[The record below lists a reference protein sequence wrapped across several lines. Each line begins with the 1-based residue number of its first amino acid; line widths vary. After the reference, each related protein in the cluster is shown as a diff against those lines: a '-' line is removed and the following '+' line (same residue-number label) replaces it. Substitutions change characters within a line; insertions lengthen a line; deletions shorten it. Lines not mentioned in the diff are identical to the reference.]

1 MKLEKQACMLA
12 LAAILLLIVGA
23 FVVGFPA
30 GATLAEE
37 TDIDLNAFEG
47 SVILDDPV
55 YFQEATPDEP
65 EVKPTQQ
72 PTIEPTQAPGEQPT
86 VEPTHEPTAEPA
98 ADAKF
103 TVQITPPTGWRN
115 TASAQACVD
124 IADENGTGFK
134 QVKVSTGGAG
144 WMDVTEQAESGSF
157 DLDVYDNGTLTVRVI
172 DRQDGYHDGTAKI
185 MCFDRTAPTVTAGI
199 SGEPLHIEA
208 KDDLSGVAG
217 IQVNGLLFTTLDGG
231 KLDIHFNE
239 VETLKSYEKLVVRAY
254 DCAGNFSEAVTLKNP
269 YYGQATSK
277 PTTVP
282 TATPRPAAK
291 PTQKPG
297 NSSSGS
303 GNGTSGGSQATSQP
317 TALPTLIPTAVPTL
331 VPTLM
336 PTFVPTAEPT
346 AQPTAMPEYI
356 QTGPGQAF
364 TGSGNMRTLDV
375 LYSAHTNKQFISL
388 ETKSGQTYYLVIDY
402 DKPIDEEADI
412 YETYFLNLVDDRD
425 LLALLSEDE
434 KPTPTPTAAPTPT
447 PTKEP
452 VQTDETEPKQNGTV
466 VAGALMLA
474 ILGGGAFWYLK
485 QRKKKESK
493 PQPSYDEYEDDEDDE
508 TGDDDLNE

>member
-37 TDIDLNAFEG
+37 TDIDLNAFKG

-98 ADAKF
+98 MDAKF

-282 TATPRPAAK
+282 TATPRPASQADTEAGQFRRQFGK
-291 PTQKPG
+291 RHIGRQ
-297 NSSSGS
+297 SGDEPADCTADVRPDRYAHACTDADADFRADHRTDGAADRHAGIHPDRSRSGVYGQRQHAHARRAVFRAHEQAVYQS
-303 GNGTSGGSQATSQP
+303 GNQEWA
-317 TALPTLIPTAVPTL
+317 
-331 VPTLM
+331 
-336 PTFVPTAEPT
+336 
-346 AQPTAMPEYI
+346 
-356 QTGPGQAF
+356 
-364 TGSGNMRTLDV
+364 DV
-375 LYSAHTNKQFISL
+375 L
-388 ETKSGQTYYLVIDY
+388 SGDRLRQ
-402 DKPIDEEADI
+402 AD
-412 YETYFLNLVDDRD
+412 
-425 LLALLSEDE
+425 
-434 KPTPTPTAAPTPT
+434 
-447 PTKEP
+447 
-452 VQTDETEPKQNGTV
+452 
-466 VAGALMLA
+466 
-474 ILGGGAFWYLK
+474 
-485 QRKKKESK
+485 
-493 PQPSYDEYEDDEDDE
+493 
-508 TGDDDLNE
+508 

>member
-65 EVKPTQQ
+65 EVKPT
-72 PTIEPTQAPGEQPT
+72 IEPTQAPGEQPT

-98 ADAKF
+98 MDAKF

-144 WMDVTEQAESGSF
+144 WMDVTEQTESGSF

-297 NSSSGS
+297 NSGGSS

-317 TALPTLIPTAVPTL
+317 TALPTIIPTAMPTIVPTL
-331 VPTLM
+331 NPT
-336 PTFVPTAEPT
+336 TEPT
-346 AQPTAMPEYI
+346 VQPTAMPEYI
-356 QTGPGQAF
+356 QTGLGQAF

-452 VQTDETEPKQNGTV
+452 VQTDELEPKQDGTV
-466 VAGALMLA
+466 IVGALMLA

-485 QRKKKESK
+485 QRKAKESK

-508 TGDDDLNE
+508 TKDDDLNE

>member
-23 FVVGFPA
+23 FVVGFPV

-47 SVILDDPV
+47 SVILVDPV

-65 EVKPTQQ
+65 EVK

-185 MCFDRTAPTVTAGI
+185 MCFDRTTPTVTAGI

-297 NSSSGS
+297 NSGSSS
-303 GNGTSGGSQATSQP
+303 GNGTSGGGQATSQP
-317 TALPTLIPTAVPTL
+317 TALPTLVPTAMPTIVPTL
-331 VPTLM
+331 NPT
-336 PTFVPTAEPT
+336 TEPT
-346 AQPTAMPEYI
+346 VQPTATPEYI

-402 DKPIDEEADI
+402 DKPIDEEANI

-474 ILGGGAFWYLK
+474 ILGGGTFWYLK

-508 TGDDDLNE
+508 TRDDDLNE

>member
-1 MKLEKQACMLA
+1 MLA

-98 ADAKF
+98 MDAKF

-297 NSSSGS
+297 NSGSGS

-346 AQPTAMPEYI
+346 AQPTAMPE
-356 QTGPGQAF
+356 
-364 TGSGNMRTLDV
+364 
-375 LYSAHTNKQFISL
+375 
-388 ETKSGQTYYLVIDY
+388 
-402 DKPIDEEADI
+402 
-412 YETYFLNLVDDRD
+412 
-425 LLALLSEDE
+425 
-434 KPTPTPTAAPTPT
+434 
-447 PTKEP
+447 
-452 VQTDETEPKQNGTV
+452 
-466 VAGALMLA
+466 
-474 ILGGGAFWYLK
+474 
-485 QRKKKESK
+485 
-493 PQPSYDEYEDDEDDE
+493 
-508 TGDDDLNE
+508 

>member
-23 FVVGFPA
+23 VVVGFGGRNA
-30 GATLAEE
+30 GRGNGHRPER
-37 TDIDLNAFEG
+37 FEG

-98 ADAKF
+98 MDAKF
-103 TVQITPPTGWRN
+103 TVQIHAADRLAQHGFGTGVRGHRGR
-115 TASAQACVD
+115 S
-124 IADENGTGFK
+124 GTGFK

-157 DLDVYDNGTLTVRVI
+157 DLDVYDNGMLTVRVI

-185 MCFDRTAPTVTAGI
+185 MCFDRTAPAVTAGI
-199 SGEPLHIEA
+199 SGEPLHIET

-297 NSSSGS
+297 NSGSSS
-303 GNGTSGGSQATSQP
+303 GNGTSGGGQATSQP
-317 TALPTLIPTAVPTL
+317 TALPTIIPTAMPTIVPTL
-331 VPTLM
+331 NPT
-336 PTFVPTAEPT
+336 TEPT
-346 AQPTAMPEYI
+346 VQPTATPEYI

-412 YETYFLNLVDDRD
+412 YETYFLNLVDDGD

-508 TGDDDLNE
+508 TRDDDLNE

>member
-65 EVKPTQQ
+65 EVKPT
-72 PTIEPTQAPGEQPT
+72 IEPTQAPGEQPT

-98 ADAKF
+98 MDAKF

-115 TASAQACVD
+115 TASAQARVD
-124 IADENGTGFK
+124 IADENGTVFK

-172 DRQDGYHDGTAKI
+172 DRQDGYHDGTTKI

-199 SGEPLHIEA
+199 SGEPLHVEA

-217 IQVNGLLFTTLDGG
+217 IQVNGLLFTTLDDGR
-231 KLDIHFNE
+231 LDIHFNE

-269 YYGQATSK
+269 YYGQATSR

-297 NSSSGS
+297 NSGGSS

-331 VPTLM
+331 V

-364 TGSGNMRTLDV
+364 TGSGNMHTLDV

-425 LLALLSEDE
+425 LLALLSEEE
-434 KPTPTPTAAPTPT
+434 KPPPTPTAAPTPT

-452 VQTDETEPKQNGTV
+452 VQTDEPEPKQDGTV
-466 VAGALMLA
+466 IVGTLMLA

-485 QRKKKESK
+485 QRKAKESK

-508 TGDDDLNE
+508 TKDDDLNE

>member
-37 TDIDLNAFEG
+37 TDIDLNAFGG

-115 TASAQACVD
+115 TALAQACVD
-124 IADENGTGFK
+124 IADENGTGFR

-208 KDDLSGVAG
+208 KDDLSGVTG
-217 IQVNGLLFTTLDGG
+217 IQVNGLLFTTLDDGR
-231 KLDIHFNE
+231 LDIHFNE

-269 YYGQATSK
+269 YYGQATSQ

-297 NSSSGS
+297 NS

-317 TALPTLIPTAVPTL
+317 TALPTLIPTAVPTI
-331 VPTLM
+331 V

-346 AQPTAMPEYI
+346 VLPTATPEYI

-364 TGSGNMRTLDV
+364 TGGGNMHTLDV

-425 LLALLSEDE
+425 LLALLSEEE
-434 KPTPTPTAAPTPT
+434 KPTPTPTVAPTPT

-452 VQTDETEPKQNGTV
+452 VQMDEPEPKQDGTV
-466 VAGALMLA
+466 IVGALMLA
-474 ILGGGAFWYLK
+474 ILGGGAFWYWT

-508 TGDDDLNE
+508 TKDDDLNE

>member
-86 VEPTHEPTAEPA
+86 VEPTIEPTAEPA

-269 YYGQATSK
+269 YYGQATS
-277 PTTVP
+277 
-282 TATPRPAAK
+282 
-291 PTQKPG
+291 
-297 NSSSGS
+297 
-303 GNGTSGGSQATSQP
+303 QP
-317 TALPTLIPTAVPTL
+317 TALPTLVPTVMPTL
-331 VPTLM
+331 VPTMM

>member
-37 TDIDLNAFEG
+37 TDIDLNVFEG

-72 PTIEPTQAPGEQPT
+72 PTIEPTQVPGEQPT

-98 ADAKF
+98 MDAKF

-115 TASAQACVD
+115 TASAQACVN

-231 KLDIHFNE
+231 KLDIRFNE

-282 TATPRPAAK
+282 TTTPRPAAK

-297 NSSSGS
+297 NSGGSS

-317 TALPTLIPTAVPTL
+317 TALPTLIPTAVPTI
-331 VPTLM
+331 V
-336 PTFVPTAEPT
+336 PTFVPTTEPT
-346 AQPTAMPEYI
+346 VLPTATPEYI

-364 TGSGNMRTLDV
+364 TGGGNMHTLDV

-425 LLALLSEDE
+425 LLALLSEEE
-434 KPTPTPTAAPTPT
+434 KPTPTPTVAPTPT

-452 VQTDETEPKQNGTV
+452 VQMDEPEPKQDGTV
-466 VAGALMLA
+466 IVGALMLA
-474 ILGGGAFWYLK
+474 ILGGGAFWYWT

-508 TGDDDLNE
+508 TKDDDLNE